1 MDKAH
6 TIVDENNIEDFP
18 ELKKYWNQRFR
29 YFTKYTEGIKL
40 DYDMWFSVTPE
51 TIAKHVAQQ
60 VSAV

>member
-29 YFTKYTEGIKL
+29 YSQNTLKESNLT
-40 DYDMWFSVTPE
+40 
-51 TIAKHVAQQ
+51 TICGFQ
-60 VSAV
+60 